1 MVRLDLLIP
10 GLSAKTDHFLFGI
23 CTLVLLRDGRRN
35 ILFDAGAY
43 RVRGAL
49 IAALESHGLSPD
61 DIDVVYMSH
70 LHWDH
75 VENVDLFRKADIYVS
90 RTEYE
95 YTASIL
101 PNDWGT
107 PPFVR
112 DILDGLRLVL
122 LDDREDELFPGM
134 RTISLP
140 GHSIGLQGLIVDTE
154 NGKAVLAAD
163 ALWSARDAVAGK
175 PDLAFFNLEQ
185 GVASL
190 TKLLK
195 AGDIFYPGH
204 DRPFR
209 FADGRVTYLDQNA
222 YHLRL
227 ALQPDGDDLACAFS
241 TPSGIPGGVDLSGG
255 LLPARGGA

>member
-1 MVRLDLLIP
+1 MRLDLLIP

-23 CTLVLLRDGRRN
+23 CTLVLLRDGRRT

-49 IAALESHGLSPD
+49 IAALKSHGLAPD

-75 VENVDLFRKADIYVS
+75 VENVDLFRNADIYVS
-90 RTEYE
+90 RKEYE
-95 YTASIL
+95 YTASIA
-101 PNDWGT
+101 PGDWGT

-112 DILDGLRLVL
+112 EILDGLRLVL
-122 LDDREDELFPGM
+122 LDDRTEEIFPGA

-140 GHSIGLQGLIVDTE
+140 GHSIGLQGLVVDTE
-154 NGKAVLAAD
+154 HGKAVLAAD
-163 ALWSARDAVAGK
+163 ALWSARDAVRGK
-175 PDLAFFNLEQ
+175 PDLAFFDFDQ
-185 GVASL
+185 GLASL

-195 AGDIFYPGH
+195 AGTIFYPGH

-209 FADGRVTYLDQNA
+209 FDNGRVTYLAQNA
-222 YHLRL
+222 YRLRM
-227 ALQPDGDDLACAFS
+227 AFQPDGDDLECAFS
-241 TPSGIPGGVDLSGG
+241 TRSGADLTGD
-255 LLPARGGA
+255 LLAAAKGA

>member
-23 CTLVLLRDGRRN
+23 CTLVLLRDGRRT

-49 IAALESHGLSPD
+49 IAALKQHGLAPD
-61 DIDVVYMSH
+61 DIDAVYMSH

-90 RTEYE
+90 RKEYD
-95 YTASIL
+95 YTAAIAPS
-101 PNDWGT
+101 DWGT

-122 LDDREDELFPGM
+122 LDDREEELFPGM
-134 RTISLP
+134 RTIALP
-140 GHSIGLQGLIVDTE
+140 GHSIGLQGLVVDTE
-154 NGKAVLAAD
+154 DGKAVLAAD
-163 ALWSARDAVAGK
+163 ALWSARDAVRGK
-175 PDLAFFNLEQ
+175 PDLAFYNVEQ
-185 GVASL
+185 GAASL
-190 TKLLK
+190 TKLLA
-195 AGDIFYPGH
+195 AGTIFYPGH

-209 FADGRVTYLDQNA
+209 FDNGRITYLAQSA
-222 YHLRL
+222 YRLRM
-227 ALQPDGDDLACAFS
+227 ALQPYAEDLECAFS
-241 TPSGIPGGVDLSGG
+241 TESGASLAGG
-255 LLPARGGA
+255 LLPPTGRT

>member
-49 IAALESHGLSPD
+49 IAALKSRGLTPD
-61 DIDVVYMSH
+61 DIEAVYMSH

-75 VENVDLFRKADIYVS
+75 VENVDLFRNADIYVS
-90 RTEYE
+90 RVEYD
-95 YTASIL
+95 YTAAIAPS
-101 PNDWGT
+101 DWGT

-112 DILDGLRLVL
+112 EILDGLRLVL
-122 LDDREDELFPGM
+122 LDEHEQEIFPGM

-140 GHSIGLQGLIVDTE
+140 GHSAGLQGLVVDTE
-154 NGKAVLAAD
+154 HGKAVLAAD
-163 ALWSARDAVAGK
+163 ALWSARDIVAGK
-175 PDLAFFNLEQ
+175 PDLAFFNFEQ
-185 GVASL
+185 GAASL
-190 TKLLK
+190 TRLLK

-209 FADGRVTYLDQNA
+209 LDNGRIAYLAQNTYR
-222 YHLRL
+222 LRM
-227 ALQPDGDDLACAFS
+227 AFQPDGDDLECTLS
-241 TPSGIPGGVDLSGG
+241 T
-255 LLPARGGA
+255 AAGA